1 MAQVGMLIEPVDQTT
16 KQLVDNEQK
25 TTEAVMLGSA
35 LGGLVVPKV
44 HGSVVNLD
52 TFEINLPKKIWESE
66 DSPDARYMLSE
77 YLFRYGDY
85 GFTVMGSKAE
95 DVLEETESLVV
106 SDVTKQRMFR
116 IGCGIVVHA
125 SLETHIRHNEKKA
138 EEDRRRLA
146 EQLDQ
151 PDAIDWSSDIY
162 DLLRMKDDQLLE
174 NGELIR
180 YNERKALFFMAKN
193 MSRQQRKC
201 NQEEQRNQLKWQ

>member
-162 DLLRMKDDQLLE
+162 DLLRMKDD
-174 NGELIR
+174 
-180 YNERKALFFMAKN
+180 
-193 MSRQQRKC
+193 
-201 NQEEQRNQLKWQ
+201 